1 MSKRILVT
9 GGAGFI
15 GSHLVDALVEEGHS
29 VRVLDNLDA
38 QAHAAGRVPP
48 WLNSEAEFIRGT
60 ILDSDTVE
68 RALEGV
74 QIVCHQAAAVGVGQ
88 SMYQIPYYVDTNV
101 GGTGRLLNHVVNNRR
116 SIEQVLVASSMST
129 YGEGQYECIRCG
141 LVRPGLRGEAQ
152 LQARDWEPHCPHCG
166 GGLTA
171 VPTNEDAHQESTSVY
186 SITKKAQEELVMT
199 VCRAYEIS
207 AVAFRYFNAYGP
219 RQSQSNPYTGVLAL
233 FMSRLRNGNRP
244 TVYEDGMQTRDFIHV
259 RDIARAYTLAICDPD
274 AGSEI
279 YNLGTGKPYTIAGIA
294 LDLAQALGVEIAP
307 LVTHGRRKGDIRHCF
322 ADITRAR
329 AKLGWEPQVPF
340 GEGLKEL
347 IAWSQSSPA
356 EDRFEQA
363 EQELRQHG
371 LV

>member
-1 MSKRILVT
+1 MDPTEQRPLRTYGRQAMSKRVLVT

-38 QAHAAGRVPP
+38 QVHPIGRGPP
-48 WLNSEAEFIRGT
+48 WLNPEAEFINGT
-60 ILDSDTVE
+60 IMDPETVE

-101 GGTGRLLNHVVNNRR
+101 GGTSLLLDKIVNKRH

-152 LQARDWEPHCPHCG
+152 LQAQDWEPLCPHCG
-166 GGLTA
+166 GELTA

-186 SITKKAQEELVMT
+186 AITKKTQEELVLT
-199 VCRAYEIS
+199 VCRAYGING
-207 AVAFRYFNAYGP
+207 VAFRYFNAYGP

-233 FMSRLRNGNRP
+233 FLSRLRNGNRP
-244 TVYEDGMQTRDFIHV
+244 TVYEDGLQTRDFIHV
-259 RDIARAYTLAICDPD
+259 RDIARAYTVAIRDP
-274 AGSEI
+274 GVSNVI
-279 YNLGTGKPYTIAGIA
+279 Y
-294 LDLAQALGVEIAP
+294 
-307 LVTHGRRKGDIRHCF
+307 
-322 ADITRAR
+322 
-329 AKLGWEPQVPF
+329 
-340 GEGLKEL
+340 
-347 IAWSQSSPA
+347 
-356 EDRFEQA
+356 
-363 EQELRQHG
+363 
-371 LV
+371 